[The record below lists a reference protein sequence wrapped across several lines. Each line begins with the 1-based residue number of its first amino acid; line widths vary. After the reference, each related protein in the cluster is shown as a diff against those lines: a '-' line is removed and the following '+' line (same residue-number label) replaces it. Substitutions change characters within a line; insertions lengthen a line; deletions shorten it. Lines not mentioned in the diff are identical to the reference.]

1 MATPAAHSAKRIT
14 WIRAVFVIVLALGGP
29 VAFGQA
35 EKGTKVR
42 EERGGES
49 LQARGALNP
58 VQMQS
63 RQRPISY
70 GVRVAANVEEMA
82 AISGNVESAL
92 FLAGPRGGG
101 SPFLWT
107 SAGIVDD
114 VMTFR
119 SANGYWV
126 RQAPAGIINIEWAG
140 AVPQA
145 DYDGA
150 DQTAAIQ
157 KAIDALPRRQ
167 SGTILIPQG
176 WFPCDGPIDI
186 AYDGGARDNRR
197 GPITLTG
204 VSGPAFGQVQLQASR
219 LIYRG
224 NGRRFIDSRSNPGR
238 IQNLAVYYSSPE
250 FTGSLIDFSW
260 NPDSATGRSSGDTN
274 GAVVEH
280 CTLGSYTNAAGRPT
294 TADNLLNFGNT
305 VVSAVRAT
313 KFIGAQ
319 VGIRGMGWDQG
330 LGLGTT
336 YFANGVLVEGCD
348 FQYLW
353 KAAILNPAQGWAIR
367 SNTFEFFRAEV
378 MYDTPRETGMDRAIY
393 SDAYIAQT
401 IGLEISG
408 NWFGDPGGD
417 VDPEI
422 IISNGPAHW
431 MGVSINGNT
440 FGATDTEKAIHLI
453 GMVSGMSITG
463 NSFST
468 QVGVEIDEAS
478 NHRREGIVISGN
490 EFTQTLQP
498 VIGANRYGVT
508 VFGNWDQSQGS
519 NPLTQWWGGIGEL
532 RGAAIWPVQ
541 KPLLSTFSRTGVQR
555 MGFAADGELQ
565 FLDPTLEA
573 AGAELPERPLGF
585 VIVLD
590 SQGRRV
596 KIPYYQE

>member
-1 MATPAAHSAKRIT
+1 MTRPGAHFEKRVNR
-14 WIRAVFVIVLALGGP
+14 IRAVFVIVLALGGS
-29 VAFGQA
+29 VASGQA
-35 EKGTKVR
+35 ETGTK
-42 EERGGES
+42 ERWGQRGES
-49 LQARGALNP
+49 LQARAAVNP
-58 VQMQS
+58 VLLQS

-82 AISGNVESAL
+82 AISGKEDSVL

-101 SPFLWT
+101 TPFIWT
-107 SAGIVDD
+107 SAGVVDD
-114 VMTFR
+114 VLTFR
-119 SANGYWV
+119 AANGYWV
-126 RQAPAGIINIEWAG
+126 RQAPAGKIYVTWAG
-140 AVPQA
+140 AVPQSN
-145 DYDGA
+145 YDGA

-176 WFPCDGPIDI
+176 WFPCDGPLDI
-186 AYDGGARDNRR
+186 AYDGGAGDNRR

-224 NGRRFIDSRSNPGR
+224 SGRRFIDSRSNPGR

-260 NPDSATGRSSGDTN
+260 NPDSATAQSSGDTN

-280 CTLGSYTNAAGRPT
+280 CTLGSYTNASGRPT
-294 TADNLLNFGNT
+294 SADNLLNFGNT

-330 LGLGTT
+330 PGLGTT

-353 KAAILNPAQGWAIR
+353 KAAILNPAQAWAIR

-378 MYDTPRETGMDRAIY
+378 MYDTPRDTGMDRAIY
-393 SDAYIAQT
+393 SDEFVAQT
-401 IGLEISG
+401 IGMEISG

-431 MGVSINGNT
+431 MGVSIHGNQ
-440 FGATDTEKAIHLI
+440 FGATDTEKAIHLV
-453 GMVSGMSITG
+453 GGVSGMSITG

-468 QVGVEIDEAS
+468 KVGVEIDETS
-478 NHRREGIVISGN
+478 NARREGIVISGN
-490 EFTQTLQP
+490 EFTHTLQP
-498 VIGANRYGVT
+498 VVGANRYGVT
-508 VFGNWDQSQGS
+508 VFGNWGT
-519 NPLTQWWGGIGEL
+519 NGTYLPAQWWGGIGEL
-532 RGAAIWPVQ
+532 RGAEIWPVQ
-541 KPLLSTFSRTGVQR
+541 PPLLSTFSRAGVRR
-555 MGFAADGELQ
+555 MGFAPEGELQ
-565 FLDPTLEA
+565 FFDPTLEA